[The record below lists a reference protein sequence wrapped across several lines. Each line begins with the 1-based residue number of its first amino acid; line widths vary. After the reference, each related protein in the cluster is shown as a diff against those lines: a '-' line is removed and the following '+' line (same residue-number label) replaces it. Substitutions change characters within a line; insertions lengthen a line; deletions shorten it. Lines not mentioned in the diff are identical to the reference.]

1 MPRSA
6 PPARASAWGRIAAAL
21 AFTSGAVLA
30 AACAEALGVGNTQLT
45 ECQADGLA
53 LAAND
58 AAPPSGCEAC
68 AETACCGL
76 VGRCRAEDPCRD
88 EVLGHV
94 ACVSEK
100 IRARDVSD
108 PEAACSGSRPTG
120 LGLDAFTCLRDKCG
134 RECNVQTCRVDV
146 AAPRLG
152 GPRCDACLV
161 ARACDSINAC
171 YKDRGCRLFLECVAK
186 VPGCV
191 RELTRAPAPG
201 VCDAGLAPRLPA
213 CAASCAE
220 AGIGDAC
227 VTLPLLGS
235 MTASGCDCE
244 APADAAAD

>member
-1 MPRSA
+1 MREVT
-6 PPARASAWGRIAAAL
+6 PPARAAHSGRIAAAL
-21 AFTSGAVLA
+21 ALTSGGVLA
-30 AACAEALGVGNTQLT
+30 VACAEALGVGNTQLT
-45 ECQADGLA
+45 ECEADGLA

-58 AAPPSGCEAC
+58 ASPPSSCEAC

-76 VGRCRAEDPCRD
+76 VGRCRTEPDCRD
-88 EVLGHV
+88 AVFAHV

-108 PEAACSGSRPTG
+108 PEAACSRSRPSG

-134 RECNVQTCRVDV
+134 AECTIQTCRVDV

-161 ARACDSINAC
+161 ARACDPINAC

-191 RELTRAPAPG
+191 RELTRAPAPLL
-201 VCDAGLAPRLPA
+201 CDAGQPPSLPA

-220 AGIGDAC
+220 PGVGDAC
-227 VTLPLLGS
+227 VTLPLLGA
-235 MTASGCDCE
+235 MATSGCDCE
-244 APADAAAD
+244 AVADAARD